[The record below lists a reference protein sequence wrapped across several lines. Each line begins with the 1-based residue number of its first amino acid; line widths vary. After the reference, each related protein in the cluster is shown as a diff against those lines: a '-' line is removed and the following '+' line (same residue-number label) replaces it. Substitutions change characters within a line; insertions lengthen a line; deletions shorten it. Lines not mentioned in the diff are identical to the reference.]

1 MAIQNR
7 RGDYNNFD
15 PTKQVAGEFAVVLT
29 NDPNTDDGKAV
40 YITYS
45 AGNVKRLATYQ
56 EIAGLAEQAKTSA
69 DNAEESEENAKTSA
83 DNAEESE
90 ENAETSATNASN
102 SEASALEYKNYVQGA
117 VEALPPIL
125 SIDFE
130 TGELLADGGLLL
142 LSINQGTGN
151 LEYLMAGGN

>member
-29 NDPNTDDGKAV
+29 NDPNTDDGKSV
-40 YITYS
+40 YIAYG

-56 EIAGLAEQAKTSA
+56 EIAGLAEQAQESA
-69 DNAEESEENAKTSA
+69 TNAAESEDNANI
-83 DNAEESE
+83 
-90 ENAETSATNASN
+90 SATNASV
-102 SEASALEYKNYVQGA
+102 SETNALEYKNYVQGA

>member
-29 NDPNTDDGKAV
+29 NDPNTDDGKSV
-40 YITYS
+40 YIAYG

-56 EIAGLAEQAKTSA
+56 EIAGLAEQ
-69 DNAEESEENAKTSA
+69 AKTSA

>member
-29 NDPNTDDGKAV
+29 NDPNTDDGKSV
-40 YITYS
+40 YIAYG

-56 EIAGLAEQAKTSA
+56 EIAGLAEQAQ
-69 DNAEESEENAKTSA
+69 TSA

-125 SIDFE
+125 SIDFA